1 MTNKVGNY
9 NPEFFA
15 NEALDQLYTQLGM
28 ARRVHRD
35 IETDRNT
42 AGRQRGQVV
51 NMRRPGTFTAQDHVE
66 RTGTT
71 GQDIEGQ
78 NVSIT
83 LDQHPEVK
91 FSLTDVE
98 LAYTSERII
107 DEHIRPAAFAL
118 GQRID
123 SDLQALAAKV
133 GQKSVLTGTVGAN
146 FITNPRKV
154 LRGQGVN
161 IEGGNVHYCIDTGLE
176 AEFLNLPIFS
186 QANTTGQGNNE
197 QALMAGSLGVRFGVE
212 TFVSQNADQT
222 VSAMTSTATK
232 SDSSGDTAGAVN
244 ANTDVNS
251 STLAVKNFTLVE
263 TVQIGD
269 TFTIAG
275 DPTVYILTAN
285 TAFAAGA
292 GTLTFYPALR
302 KSAAVDAV
310 VLFNELSAT
319 EEATHY
325 RNVMFHRNAFAL
337 CFAPLPTT
345 GDGRGAEIATVMD
358 EATGITL
365 RARMWYEGGASINWI
380 ALDALYGV
388 QTLDGRY
395 ATRALRATT
404 IAPA

>member
-15 NEALDQLYTQLGM
+15 NEALDQLYAQLGM

-42 AGRQRGQVV
+42 TGRSRGQVV
-51 NMRRPGTFTAQDHVE
+51 NMRRPGTFVAQDHIE

-123 SDLQALAAKV
+123 SDLQNLAAKV
-133 GQKSVLTGTVGAN
+133 GQKSVLTGAVGAN
-146 FITNPRKV
+146 YITNPRKV

-176 AEFLNLPIFS
+176 AEFLNQPIFS

-197 QALMAGSLGVRFGVE
+197 QALMAGSLGIRFGVE

-222 VSAMTSTATK
+222 VSALSSTATA
-232 SDSSGDTAGAVN
+232 SAASGDSAGAVN

-251 STLAVKNFTLVE
+251 STLAVKNLTDTQTLS
-263 TVQIGD
+263 IGD
-269 TFTIAG
+269 TFTVAG
-275 DPTVYILTAN
+275 DPTVYILTA
-285 TAFAAGA
+285 AATVSGV
-292 GTLTFYPALR
+292 TTVTFYPALR
-302 KSAAVDAV
+302 KSAAADAV
-310 VLFNELSAT
+310 VLFDLLSAT
-319 EEATHY
+319 EEAAHY

-388 QTLDGRY
+388 QTLDGRF
-395 ATRALRATT
+395 ATRCLRSTS